1 MKLHHNT
8 TRLAIVAVA
17 LLSGLSV
24 AAAAGNGASKSD
36 ANAMS
41 KPSLS
46 KSSSSSQAMATD
58 TVVLSKQQRKDA
70 WQDIKALATK
80 QKAPAGFTATVGTV
94 IPSKLDTHPV
104 PVSTANKVPVLRPF
118 QYAMLDTNKLLIVN
132 PSDHKIADILTQ

>member
-1 MKLHHNT
+1 MTLNRNT

-24 AAAAGNGASKSD
+24 AAAAG

-41 KPSLS
+41 KPSS
-46 KSSSSSQAMATD
+46 SESSSSPQAMATD
-58 TVVLSKQQRKDA
+58 TVVLSKQQQKDA

-94 IPSKLDTHPV
+94 VPSKLDTHPV
-104 PVSTANKVPVLRPF
+104 PVSTANKVPVLRPY
-118 QYAMLDTNKLLIVN
+118 QYAMLDSNKLLIVN
-132 PSDHKIADILTQ
+132 PSDRKIADVITQ

>member
-1 MKLHHNT
+1 MKL
-8 TRLAIVAVA
+8 TRHTSRMAIVAVA

-24 AAAAGNGASKSD
+24 AAAAGNGASKTG

-41 KPSLS
+41 KSSSS
-46 KSSSSSQAMATD
+46 KPSSSQAMATD

-80 QKAPAGFTATVGTV
+80 EKAPAGFTAMVGAV
-94 IPSKLDTHPV
+94 VPSKLDTHPV
-104 PVSTANKVPVLRPF
+104 PVSTANKVPVLRPY

-132 PSDHKIADILTQ
+132 PSDHKIADIITQ